1 MKKLFIAAINL
12 LLGALVVLA
21 WSLQSKYRTENY
33 NEVVTLYLPKI
44 LLSFT
49 ALVFLILISS
59 LITNKDSQ

>member
-21 WSLQSKYRTENY
+21 WALQCKYKTENY

-44 LLSFT
+44 LLSLMV
-49 ALVFLILISS
+49 LVFLPLISS
-59 LITNKDSQ
+59 LVTN

>member
-21 WSLQSKYRTENY
+21 WALQSKYRTETY

-49 ALVFLILISS
+49 VLVFLILISS

>member
-21 WSLQSKYRTENY
+21 WALQSKYRTENY

-49 ALVFLILISS
+49 VLVFLILISS
-59 LITNKDSQ
+59 LITNKDRQ

>member
-49 ALVFLILISS
+49 VLVFLILISS
-59 LITNKDSQ
+59 LITNKDRQ

>member
-49 ALVFLILISS
+49 VLVFLILISS

>member
-21 WSLQSKYRTENY
+21 WALQSKYKTDNY

-44 LLSFT
+44 LLSLMV
-49 ALVFLILISS
+49 LVFLLLISS
-59 LITNKDSQ
+59 LITNKDRQ

>member
-21 WSLQSKYRTENY
+21 WALQSKYRTENY

-49 ALVFLILISS
+49 VLVFLILISS

>member
-59 LITNKDSQ
+59 LITNKDRQ